1 MSSSDPSSNPDGLLR
16 GLVSNLLSWNNRSAE
31 LHLAPMRQRVT
42 EAEVRLE
49 IRASVTLLKMNTS
62 PVLPRRVQKCRD
74 VARERAAVLRRQ
86 READADGSDALENL
100 ENRWSAAARDAAAV
114 VQDKVDQLQLVQDF
128 WRQNLKAK
136 TTLESLAAELD
147 VSRL

>member
-1 MSSSDPSSNPDGLLR
+1 M
-16 GLVSNLLSWNNRSAE
+16 
-31 LHLAPMRQRVT
+31 
-42 EAEVRLE
+42 
-49 IRASVTLLKMNTS
+49 
-62 PVLPRRVQKCRD
+62 
-74 VARERAAVLRRQ
+74 ARERAALLCRQ

-114 VQDKVDQLQLVQDF
+114 VRDKVDQLQLVQDF